1 MTIFQYNKLSHSC
14 TSYSVFGVLGEEDM
28 TVLRDTQGYG
38 KRTSAGDDAEG
49 VTVKHFTWDE
59 VEQETGLTFNTLII
73 DCEGCIVNIIDTY
86 RHKFRQVKKIILEN
100 DENFK
105 EGLSDVLFFNSCGEQ
120 CQAVN
125 SFFKSEGFHEKLVV
139 KGHHYHYVF
148 AKDQ

>member
-1 MTIFQYNKLSHSC
+1 M
-14 TSYSVFGVLGEEDM
+14 
-28 TVLRDTQGYG
+28 LRDTQGYG

-148 AKDQ
+148 VKD